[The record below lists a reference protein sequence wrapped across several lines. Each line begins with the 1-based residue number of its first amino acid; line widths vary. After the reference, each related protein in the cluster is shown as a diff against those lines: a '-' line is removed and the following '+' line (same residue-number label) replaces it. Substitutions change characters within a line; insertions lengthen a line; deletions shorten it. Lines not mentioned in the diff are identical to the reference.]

1 MAGENVVVG
10 RVIAC
15 QKNIEGNKKMA
26 RKTPLE
32 KIRNI
37 GIAAHID
44 AGKTTTTERILFY
57 TGKTHKLGEVHDGAA
72 VTDFMEQER
81 ERGITIQSAAV
92 TAEWKGHQ
100 INIID
105 TPGHVDF
112 TIEVERSLR
121 VLDGVVAVF
130 CAVGG
135 VQSQSETVWRQANR
149 YEVPRMVFVNK
160 MDRTGADFFRVV
172 NQIKTRLGG
181 NAVPIQLP
189 IGAEDKFTGLVD
201 LMTMK
206 AEIYTNDLGTEIKEE
221 EIPAELQAK
230 AKEMRDEMVEAI
242 AGEDDTLMEKYFE
255 DPDSITVEELKAG
268 LRKAVCNNRIV
279 PVTCGTAF
287 KNKGVQLL
295 LNNVVDY
302 MPSPVD
308 VKAIEGELE
317 DGTKV
322 ERHSSDEEPFS
333 ALAFKV
339 MTDPFVGRLTF
350 LRVYSGVITSG
361 SYVLNATNGK
371 KERIARLVRMYA
383 DQRLEENEV
392 YAGDICAA
400 VGLKDTTTG
409 DTLCDEKA
417 PIILEKMTF
426 PEPVIS
432 VAIEPKTK
440 ADQDKMGI
448 ALQKLAE
455 EDPSFR
461 VKSDAETGQTII
473 SGMGELHLDI
483 IVDRMLRE
491 FKVEANIGKPQVAYR
506 ETIRGNA
513 DQDSKFIRQ
522 SGGKGQYGHCKVRI
536 SPAEENAG
544 FVFENKIV
552 GGAIP
557 KEYIEPA
564 RKGMEEALEGGILA
578 GYPMIDVKVEL
589 YDGSYHEVDS
599 SEMAFK
605 IAGSMAIKEG
615 CKKASPCILEPMMKV
630 EIEIP
635 DEFTGTI
642 IGDISRRRGRVEG
655 QEPLGNTG
663 NVIVR
668 AIVPLA
674 NMFGY
679 ATDLRSNTQGRGTFS
694 MEFQKYE
701 QVPANVEKEI
711 IEKAGA
717 TAKA

>member
-1 MAGENVVVG
+1 
-10 RVIAC
+10 
-15 QKNIEGNKKMA
+15 MA

-57 TGKTHKLGEVHDGAA
+57 TGKTHKIGEVHDGAA

-92 TAEWKGHQ
+92 TASWKGHQ
-100 INIID
+100 INVID

-160 MDRTGADFFRVV
+160 MDRTGANFYRVV
-172 NQIKTRLGG
+172 DQIRNRLGG
-181 NAVPIQLP
+181 NAHPIRLP
-189 IGAEDKFTGLVD
+189 IGAEDQFKGLID
-201 LMTMK
+201 LFEMK
-206 AEIYTNDLGTEIKEE
+206 AYIYTNDLGTDIKVED
-221 EIPAELQAK
+221 IPADMADQAK
-230 AKEMRDEMVEAI
+230 EYREALVEAI
-242 AGEDDTLMEKYFE
+242 CENDDALMEKYFE
-255 DPDSITVEELKAG
+255 DPESLTVEELKAG
-268 LRKAVCNNRIV
+268 LRKAVCDNKIV

-295 LNNVVDY
+295 LDSIVEL

-322 ERHSSDEEPFS
+322 ERHSSDDEPFS

-339 MTDPFVGRLTF
+339 MTDPYVGRLTF
-350 LRVYSGVITSG
+350 LRIYSGKLTSG

-371 KERIARLVRMYA
+371 KERISRLVQMYA
-383 DQRLEENEV
+383 DQRIEENEV

-409 DTLCDEKA
+409 DTLCDEKS
-417 PIILEKMTF
+417 PIILERMTF

-461 VKSDAETGQTII
+461 VKSDTETGQTII

-483 IVDRMLRE
+483 IVDRLLRE
-491 FKVEANIGKPQVAYR
+491 FKVDANVGKPQVAYR

-522 SGGKGQYGHCKVRI
+522 SGGKGQYGHVKIRI
-536 SPAEENAG
+536 APAEENAG

-578 GYPMIDVKVEL
+578 GFPMIDVKVEL

-615 CKKASPCILEPMMKV
+615 CRKAKPCILEPMMKV
-630 EIEIP
+630 EIEVP
-635 DEFTGTI
+635 EENTGDI
-642 IGDISRRRGRVEG
+642 IGDISSRRGRVEG
-655 QEPLGNTG
+655 MEPIEGTG
-663 NVIVR
+663 IQKIN

-674 NMFGY
+674 EMFGY
-679 ATDLRSNTQGRGTFS
+679 ATDIRSKTQGRGTFS
-694 MEFQKYE
+694 MEFKCYE
-701 QVPANVEKEI
+701 QVPSNIEKEI
-711 IEKAGA
+711 IEKSGVV
-717 TAKA
+717 AKD

>member
-1 MAGENVVVG
+1 
-10 RVIAC
+10 
-15 QKNIEGNKKMA
+15 MA

-57 TGKTHKLGEVHDGAA
+57 TGKTHKIGETHDGAA
-72 VTDFMEQER
+72 VTDFMEQEK

-160 MDRTGADFFRVV
+160 MDRTGADFYRVV
-172 NQIKTRLGG
+172 DQIKNRLGA
-181 NAVPIQLP
+181 NAVHIQLP
-189 IGAEDKFTGLVD
+189 IGSEDKFNGLVD

-206 AEIYTNDLGTEIKEE
+206 AEIYTNDLGTDIKEE
-221 EIPAELQAK
+221 EIPADLAEK
-230 AKEMRDEMVEAI
+230 AKEYHDAMVEAI
-242 AGEDDTLMEKYFE
+242 ASEDDELMEKYFE
-255 DPDSITVEELKAG
+255 DPDSITVEELKKA
-268 LRKAVCNNRIV
+268 LRKAVCDNKIV
-279 PVTCGTAF
+279 PVCCGTAF

-317 DGTKV
+317 DGTKT
-322 ERHSSDEEPFS
+322 ERHSSDSEPFS

-339 MTDPFVGRLTF
+339 MTDPYVGRLTF

-383 DQRLEENEV
+383 DQRLEESEV

-461 VKSDAETGQTII
+461 VKSDTETGQTII

-506 ETIRGNA
+506 ETIRGNS

-522 SGGKGQYGHCKVRI
+522 SGGKGQYGHVKVRI
-536 SPAEENAG
+536 SPAGENEG

-557 KEYIEPA
+557 REYIEPA

-578 GYPMIDVKVEL
+578 GFPMIDVKVEL

-615 CKKASPCILEPMMKV
+615 CRKAQPCILEPMMKV

-655 QEPLGNTG
+655 QEPLGTTG

-668 AIVPLA
+668 ALVPLA

-694 MEFQKYE
+694 MEFQCYE
-701 QVPANVEKEI
+701 QVPANIEKEI
-711 IEKAGA
+711 IEKSGA
-717 TAKA
+717 SAK

>member
-1 MAGENVVVG
+1 
-10 RVIAC
+10 
-15 QKNIEGNKKMA
+15 MA

-32 KIRNI
+32 KIRNF

-57 TGKTHKLGEVHDGAA
+57 TGKTHKIGEVHDGAA
-72 VTDFMEQER
+72 VTDFMDQER

-100 INIID
+100 VNIID

-112 TIEVERSLR
+112 TVEVERSLR

-160 MDRTGADFFRVV
+160 MDRTGADFYRVV
-172 NQIKTRLGG
+172 DQIKNRLGA
-181 NAVPIQLP
+181 NAHHIQLP

-201 LMTMK
+201 LMNMR
-206 AEIYTNDLGTEIKEE
+206 AEIYTNDLGTDIRDE
-221 EIPAELQAK
+221 EIPADMVEK
-230 AKEMRDEMVEAI
+230 AKEYRDALVEAI
-242 AGEDDTLMEKYFE
+242 AEQDDELMMKYLEGEEI
-255 DPDSITVEELKAG
+255 SVEELKAS
-268 LRKAVCNNRIV
+268 LRKSVCNNKIV
-279 PVTCGTAF
+279 PVCCGTAF
-287 KNKGVQLL
+287 KNKGVQLML
-295 LNNVVDY
+295 DAVVDY

-308 VKAIEGELE
+308 VKAIEGELP

-322 ERHSSDEEPFS
+322 ERHSSDDEPFS

-350 LRVYSGVITSG
+350 LRVYSGKLTSG

-371 KERIARLVRMYA
+371 KERISRLVQMYA
-383 DQRLEENEV
+383 DQRIEQDEV
-392 YAGDICAA
+392 HAGDICAA
-400 VGLKDTTTG
+400 VGLKETTTG

-417 PIILEKMTF
+417 PIILEKMEF

-455 EDPSFR
+455 EDPSFK
-461 VKSDAETGQTII
+461 VKSDTETGQTII

-483 IVDRMLRE
+483 IVDRLLRE
-491 FKVEANIGKPQVAYR
+491 FKVDANIGKPQVAYR
-506 ETIRGNA
+506 ETIRGTA
-513 DQDSKFIRQ
+513 DQDSKFARQ
-522 SGGKGQYGHCKVRI
+522 SGGKGQYGHVKI
-536 SPAEENAG
+536 QIEPAEENAG

-578 GYPMIDVKVEL
+578 GFPMIDVKVTL

-615 CKKASPCILEPMMKV
+615 TRKAQPCILEPMMKV

-655 QEPLGNTG
+655 QEPIGNTG

-668 AIVPLA
+668 AIVPLG

-679 ATDLRSNTQGRGTFS
+679 ATDLRSNTQGRGTYS
-694 MEFQKYE
+694 MEFQCYE
-701 QVPANVEKEI
+701 QVPANIEKEI

-717 TAKA
+717 AK

>member
-1 MAGENVVVG
+1 
-10 RVIAC
+10 
-15 QKNIEGNKKMA
+15 MA

-57 TGKTHKLGEVHDGAA
+57 TGKTHKIGEVHDGAA

-160 MDRTGADFFRVV
+160 MDRTGADFYRVV
-172 NQIKTRLGG
+172 DQIKTRLGA

-189 IGAEDKFTGLVD
+189 IGAEDKFTGLID

-206 AEIYTNDLGTEIKEE
+206 AEIYTNDLGTDIREE
-221 EIPAELQAK
+221 EIPADMADK
-230 AKEMRDEMVEAI
+230 AKEYRDAMVEAI
-242 AGEDDTLMEKYFE
+242 ASEDDTLMEKFFE
-255 DPDSITVEELKAG
+255 DPDSITVDELKAG
-268 LRKAVCNNRIV
+268 LRKAVCENKIV
-279 PVTCGTAF
+279 PVCCGTAF

-317 DGTKV
+317 DGSKV
-322 ERHSSDEEPFS
+322 ERHSSDSEPFS

-339 MTDPFVGRLTF
+339 MTDPYVGRLTF
-350 LRVYSGVITSG
+350 LRVYSGVITAG

-383 DQRLEENEV
+383 DQRLEEQEV

-417 PIILEKMTF
+417 PIILEKMSF

-461 VKSDAETGQTII
+461 VKSDTETGQTII

-506 ETIRGNA
+506 ETIRGTA

-522 SGGKGQYGHCKVRI
+522 SGGKGQYGHVKVKI

-557 KEYIEPA
+557 REYIEPA

-578 GYPMIDVKVEL
+578 GFPMIDVKVEL

-615 CKKASPCILEPMMKV
+615 CRKAQPCILEPMMKV

-655 QEPLGNTG
+655 QEPQGNTG
-663 NVIVR
+663 NVIIR

-694 MEFQKYE
+694 MEFNHYE
-701 QVPANVEKEI
+701 QVPANIEKEI
-711 IEKAGA
+711 IEKSGA
-717 TAKA
+717 SKA

>member
-1 MAGENVVVG
+1 MP
-10 RVIAC
+10 
-15 QKNIEGNKKMA
+15 

-57 TGKTHKLGEVHDGAA
+57 TGKTHKIGEVHDGAA
-72 VTDFMEQER
+72 VTDFMDQER

-92 TAEWKGHQ
+92 TAQWKGHQ
-100 INIID
+100 INVID

-160 MDRTGADFFRVV
+160 MDRTGADFYRVV
-172 NQIKTRLGG
+172 DQIKNRLG
-181 NAVPIQLP
+181 APAFPIRLP
-189 IGAEDKFTGLVD
+189 IGAEDKFTGLID
-201 LMTMK
+201 LFTMK
-206 AEIYTNDLGTEIKEE
+206 AEIYTNDLGTDIKEE
-221 EIPAELQAK
+221 DIPADMLDEAK
-230 AKEMRDEMVEAI
+230 KYRDEVVEAI
-242 AGEDDTLMEKYFE
+242 AAEDDTLMEKFFE

-268 LRKAVCNNRIV
+268 LRKAVCNNKIV

-295 LNNVVDY
+295 LDSIVEL
-302 MPSPVD
+302 MPSPLD

-317 DGTKV
+317 DGTKT
-322 ERHSSDEEPFS
+322 ERHSSDDEPFA

-350 LRVYSGVITSG
+350 MRVYSGKLTSG
-361 SYVLNATNGK
+361 SYVLNATSGK
-371 KERIARLVRMYA
+371 KERISRLVQMYA
-383 DQRLEENEV
+383 DQRNEISEV

-409 DTLCDEKA
+409 DTLCDEKS
-417 PIILEKMTF
+417 PIILERMSF
-426 PEPVIS
+426 PTPVIS

-455 EDPSFR
+455 EDPSFQ
-461 VKSDAETGQTII
+461 VKTDNETGQTII

-506 ETIRGNA
+506 ETIRGTA

-522 SGGKGQYGHCKVRI
+522 SGGKGQYGHVKI
-536 SPAEENAG
+536 KIEPAEENAG

-557 KEYIEPA
+557 REYIEPA
-564 RKGMEEALEGGILA
+564 RKGMEEALEGGIMA
-578 GYPMIDVKVEL
+578 GFPMIDVKVEL

-605 IAGSMAIKEG
+605 IAGSMAIKDG
-615 CKKASPCILEPMMKV
+615 CKKAKPCILEPMMKV

-642 IGDISRRRGRVEG
+642 IGDISKRRGRIEG
-655 QEPLGNTG
+655 QEPQGNTG

-668 AIVPLA
+668 ALVPLA

-694 MEFQKYE
+694 MEFSKYE
-701 QVPANVEKEI
+701 QVPSNVEAEI
-711 IEKAGA
+711 ISKSGV
-717 TAKA
+717 TA